1 MINKD
6 RLQMYVSLTK
16 ITIVLCW
23 LSLFSFWA
31 IKIFGGNWFEIM
43 VENENF
49 IKLSNTVQNT
59 WLKYLVSFFTV
70 FIANYLIL
78 CAIAQKFYFKGK
90 TLAIVFAIITSVWIV
105 SNFVPLTFGYL
116 PFWYAYLVMILWG
129 IRTQKGWKKCFGI
142 FAIVFEFIFSTVS
155 IITRNIPL
163 HILDDYLMVAIL
175 IIDVNIMIT
184 LYYLYSNLIILKKG
198 IKV

>member
-1 MINKD
+1 
-6 RLQMYVSLTK
+6 MYVSLTK

-31 IKIFGGNWFEIM
+31 IKLFGGNWFEIM

-78 CAIAQKFYFKGK
+78 CAIAQKFYFKGR
-90 TLAIVFAIITSVWIV
+90 TFAIVLLLITSVWGV
-105 SNFVPLTFGYL
+105 SNFVPLTFAYL
-116 PFWYAYLVMILWG
+116 PFWYAYFIMILWG
-129 IRTQKGWKKCFGI
+129 VLTQKGWKKCFGI
-142 FAIVFEFIFSTVS
+142 LAIAFEFVFSTMS
-155 IITRNIPL
+155 IVTRNISL
-163 HILDDYLMVAIL
+163 YILDDYLMVAIL